1 MGDIT
6 ALDLSSDAGL
16 VAMVLLTVNMLLGL
30 LLSARYNTLRSW
42 PRRRL
47 PIFDVHNWTAYIALA
62 LIVTHPAL
70 LLISKTAHFG
80 VADILWP
87 LKSPHQTLYNTLG
100 AAAFYCV
107 VFVVVTSYFRSR
119 LGSRLWKKLH
129 YISYAAAALLLVHGV
144 MIDPD
149 LKEKPPDLWDGEKVL
164 VEVCATLI
172 VAATIW
178 RIRYQPRKRA
188 VGPSVAK
195 VDYDPA

>member
-62 LIVTHPAL
+62 LIVAHPAL
-70 LLISKTAHFG
+70 LLLSKAAHFG
-80 VADILWP
+80 VVDIFWP
-87 LKSPHQTLYNTLG
+87 FKSPHQTLYNTLG

-129 YISYAAAALLLVHGV
+129 YVSYVAAALLFVHGV

-149 LKEKPPDLWDGEKVL
+149 LKEKPPDLLDGEKVL
-164 VEVCATLI
+164 VEVCAILI

>member
-1 MGDIT
+1 M
-6 ALDLSSDAGL
+6 A
-16 VAMVLLTVNMLLGL
+16 LLTINILLGL

-62 LIVTHPAL
+62 LIVAHPAL
-70 LLISKTAHFG
+70 LLLSTTAHFG
-80 VADILWP
+80 VLDILWP

-107 VFVVVTSYFRSR
+107 VLVVATSYFRSR

-129 YISYAAAALLLVHGV
+129 FVSYGAAALLFVHGV
-144 MIDPD
+144 TIDPD
-149 LKEKPPDLWDGEKVL
+149 LKEKPPDLLDGEKVL
-164 VEVCATLI
+164 VEVCTILI

-195 VDYDPA
+195 IDYDPA